1 MILVCGEALIDLF
14 VTRERIGS
22 LHADPVLGGSPF
34 NVAVGLSRLGEPAA
48 FLGGLSTDTFGLA
61 LAEKLVFEGV
71 DLSYAVHSE
80 SLTTISVVAAD
91 EHGHPTY
98 SFHGEGKADRQVT
111 SAHLPCS
118 LPDSFT
124 AITFGS
130 YTMIVEP
137 VADAFLR
144 LAERESGRMT
154 ISLDPNVRPTVTPDM
169 ANWRLRFEA
178 FLPHADIVKASEED
192 LETAFGGERISIG
205 WSNAGTPL
213 VPLSSW

>member
-48 FLGGLSTDTFGLA
+48 FLGGLSTDIFGLA

-71 DLSYAVHSE
+71 DLSYAVRSE

-118 LPDSFT
+118 LP
-124 AITFGS
+124 
-130 YTMIVEP
+130 
-137 VADAFLR
+137 
-144 LAERESGRMT
+144 
-154 ISLDPNVRPTVTPDM
+154 
-169 ANWRLRFEA
+169 
-178 FLPHADIVKASEED
+178 
-192 LETAFGGERISIG
+192 
-205 WSNAGTPL
+205 
-213 VPLSSW
+213 